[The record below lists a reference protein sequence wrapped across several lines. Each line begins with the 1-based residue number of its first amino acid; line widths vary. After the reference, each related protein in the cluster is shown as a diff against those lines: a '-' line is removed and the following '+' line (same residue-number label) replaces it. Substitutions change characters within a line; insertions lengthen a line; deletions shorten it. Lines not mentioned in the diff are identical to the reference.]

1 VTETWTAAFRSAPVS
16 PYEPT
21 LVYPSRSLEDQT
33 LRQIVRVHGGGDRLR
48 VRLSNLYGK
57 ELLTIAR
64 TRIARH
70 ATGSAITPGTDTQ
83 VTFGG
88 TPGVSIDAGHEAVSD
103 PVDLATT
110 TETDLAISTYHA
122 TPCGPATYHPFAL
135 QTGYV
140 AAGDATSRPEPPNPE
155 ETEPRFHLTGID
167 VLTSPGRRIVAAF
180 GDSLT
185 DGVGTT
191 PGANLRYTD
200 QLARRVAA
208 ANMSLINLGIA
219 GNRLL
224 TDVFGESGTA
234 RFDRDVLAT
243 PGVTHLILELGLN
256 DICLPGM
263 LGTPRVSAD
272 ELIDGYTTI
281 AEHARRHDLTTVI
294 ATLTPFSGAETIGPG
309 FDNPENEELRQRINR
324 WIRTSGEFDAVA
336 DLDQALR
343 DPAAPASLA
352 PAYDSGDH
360 IHPNDAGAQA
370 IADVVSGA
378 LLSRSTGD
386 GRSRPQTLAHDQHE
400 HPA

>member
-1 VTETWTAAFRSAPVS
+1 MTETWTAAFRSAPVS

-21 LVYPSRSLEDQT
+21 LVYSSRGFDDQT
-33 LRQIVRVHGGGDRLR
+33 VRQIVRVRGGGDRLR

-57 ELLTIAR
+57 EPLTIAG
-64 TRIARH
+64 TRIALH
-70 ATGSAITPGTDTQ
+70 ATGSATAPGTDTE

-88 TPGVSIDAGHEAVSD
+88 TPDVTIDAGHEAVSD
-103 PVDLATT
+103 PVGLATT
-110 TETDLAISTYHA
+110 TETDLAISTYLA

-135 QTGYV
+135 RTGYV
-140 AAGDATSRPEPPNPE
+140 AAGDATAQPELPHPE
-155 ETEPRFHLTGID
+155 EIDPCFHLTGID
-167 VLTSPGRRIVAAF
+167 VLTSPGRRVVAAF

-200 QLARRVAA
+200 QLTRRAAA

-234 RFDRDVLAT
+234 RLDRDVLTA

-256 DICLPGM
+256 DICLPAM
-263 LGTPRVSAD
+263 LGTPRASAD
-272 ELIDGYTTI
+272 GLIDGYTAV
-281 AEHARRHDLTTVI
+281 AERARRHGLTTVI
-294 ATLTPFSGAETIGPG
+294 ATLTPFGGAEAISPG
-309 FDNPENEELRQRINR
+309 FDDAENEELRQRINE
-324 WIRTSGEFDAVA
+324 WIRTSEEFDAVA

-343 DPAAPASLA
+343 DPAAPATLA

-360 IHPNDAGAQA
+360 VHPGDAGARA
-370 IADVVSGA
+370 IADAIAGA
-378 LLSRSTGD
+378 LLS
-386 GRSRPQTLAHDQHE
+386 
-400 HPA
+400 